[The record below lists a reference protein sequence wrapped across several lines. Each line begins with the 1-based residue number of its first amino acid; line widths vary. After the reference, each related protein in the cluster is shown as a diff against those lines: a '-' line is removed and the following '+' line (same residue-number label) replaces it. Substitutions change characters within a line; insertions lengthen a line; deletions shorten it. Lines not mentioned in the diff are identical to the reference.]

1 MNTSY
6 SKSVYI
12 LWRTFQRICWLV
24 FLWCFI
30 VYRALSPVLFH
41 LLRFNKP
48 LFSSDGC
55 RCLPRPL
62 PCAQGDKH
70 VYNLYRAWQAWHLWM
85 RLLALAVGKQLYH
98 VGVKS
103 SLVGSM
109 LESAHLQLARFHQEA
124 MKRLTHQMWR
134 EGRRSIAGDEAAYGS
149 VAKGARARAP

>member
-30 VYRALSPVLFH
+30 VYRALSPMLFH

-70 VYNLYRAWQAWHLWM
+70 VYDLYRAWPAWHLWM
-85 RLLALAVGKQLYH
+85 RLPALAVGKQLSRGCQEQSRGQDAWVSSSATGEISPGGH
-98 VGVKS
+98 EKADPPDVKGGKAQHCRGGSGIWQCGQVG
-103 SLVGSM
+103 
-109 LESAHLQLARFHQEA
+109 
-124 MKRLTHQMWR
+124 
-134 EGRRSIAGDEAAYGS
+134 
-149 VAKGARARAP
+149 KGTRAP